1 MGRVVR
7 VTGALVVADAME
19 RCRLNDLVAVG
30 HRRLTGEVIRVDEA
44 RASIQVYED
53 TAGLG
58 LGEPVED
65 LGAPLVVELGPG
77 LLGSIFD
84 GLLRPLPAVF
94 ATGGAFMQPGIV
106 AAPLDREREWLFT
119 PLVDEGAT
127 VDAGDAVGWVQEGG
141 LRHLILVPPGVR
153 GVVATVRSGP
163 ARVDDAVVLLHDGT
177 PVRLA
182 HRWPMRRARPHQ
194 GRRPSSEP
202 VLTGQRVFDTF
213 FPVARG
219 GVAVVPGGFGT
230 GKTVVEH
237 LLAKHADVDVI
248 VYVGCGERGNEMT
261 TLLAEFPRLVDPRT
275 GRPLLERTV
284 LVANTS
290 NMPVAAREASIY
302 VGMTVAEYYRDMGYH
317 VALMADS
324 TSRWAEALREIHG
337 RLGEMPGEEGYPP
350 YLAARLAEFYER
362 AGRVRC
368 LGVPARE
375 GSVTVVSAISP
386 PGGDF
391 SEPVTQASL
400 RVAGALW
407 ALDVDLAHRRHFPAV
422 SWVAS
427 YSQYVPGLEGW
438 FVEHG
443 SPAWPRLRA
452 RAVRLLQQEQE
463 LQQVVQVVGMDALPD
478 EERLLLDAARLLREG
493 FLQQDGFHPV
503 DTPCPLPRQVTMLRL
518 ILDYHEHAAAALR
531 DGLPL
536 EHLLAHP
543 LRERLLRLR
552 DVPHDAFAATAAA
565 LDAELAALRDAAA
578 PGGTAQATVD
588 QGARGA
594 QPEVARPGG
603 GEEP

>member
-1 MGRVVR
+1 MGTIVR
-7 VTGALVVADAME
+7 IVGSLVVAEAMD
-19 RCRLNDLVAVG
+19 RCRLGDLVAVG
-30 HRRLTGEVIRVDEA
+30 HRRLAGEVIRVDET
-44 RASIQVYED
+44 RAAIQVYED

-65 LGAPLVVELGPG
+65 LGTPLAVELGPG
-77 LLGSIFD
+77 LLGGIFD
-84 GLLRPLPAVF
+84 GLLRPLPAVY
-94 ATGGAFMQPGIV
+94 AEAGPFMRPGTA
-106 AAPLDREREWLFT
+106 AAPLDRRRRWEFT
-119 PLVDEGAT
+119 PLVTPGTT
-127 VDAGDAVGWVQEGG
+127 VEVGDAVGWVTEGG
-141 LRHLILVPPGVR
+141 LRHLILVPPGRGGRVAAVR
-153 GVVATVRSGP
+153 AGAAG
-163 ARVDDAVVLLHDGT
+163 VDDAVVVLDDGQQIA
-177 PVRLA
+177 LA
-182 HRWPMRRARPHQ
+182 HRWPMRRPRPHA
-194 GRRPSSEP
+194 GRLPVRTP
-202 VLTGQRVFDTF
+202 VLTGQRVFDTL
-213 FPVARG
+213 FPLGRG

-261 TLLAEFPRLVDPRT
+261 ALLAEFPRLVDPRT
-275 GRPLLERTV
+275 DRPLLERTV

-324 TSRWAEALREIHG
+324 TSRWAEALREVHG

-368 LGVPARE
+368 LGRPERE
-375 GSVTVVSAISP
+375 GSVSVVSAISP

-407 ALDVDLAHRRHFPAV
+407 ALDTDLAHRRHFPAV
-422 SWVAS
+422 SWVTS
-427 YSQYVPGLEGW
+427 YSQYVPALEAW
-438 FVEHG
+438 FAAHG
-443 SPAWPRLRA
+443 APAWARLRA
-452 RAVRLLQQEQE
+452 RAMRLLQQEQD

-503 DTPCPLPRQVTMLRL
+503 DTPCPLSRQVATLQLM
-518 ILDYHEHAAAALR
+518 LDYHEAAAAALR
-531 DGLPL
+531 AGVPL

-543 LRERLLRLR
+543 VRERLLRLR
-552 DVPHDAFAATAAA
+552 AVPHEQFADAT
-565 LDAELAALRDAAA
+565 AELAAQVNALREGLA
-578 PGGTAQATVD
+578 P
-588 QGARGA
+588 
-594 QPEVARPGG
+594 
-603 GEEP
+603 

>member
-1 MGRVVR
+1 MGTIVR
-7 VTGALVVADAME
+7 IVGSLVVAEAMD
-19 RCRLNDLVAVG
+19 RCRLGDLVAVG
-30 HRRLTGEVIRVDEA
+30 HRRLAGEVIRVDET
-44 RASIQVYED
+44 RAAIQVYED

-65 LGAPLVVELGPG
+65 LGTPLAVELGPG
-77 LLGSIFD
+77 LLGGIFD
-84 GLLRPLPAVF
+84 GLLRPLPAIY
-94 ATGGAFMQPGIV
+94 AEAGPFMRPGT
-106 AAPLDREREWLFT
+106 APAPLDRQRRWECT
-119 PLVDEGAT
+119 PLVAPGAT
-127 VDAGDAVGWVQEGG
+127 VEAGDAVAWVAEGA
-141 LRHLILVPPGVR
+141 LRHLVLVPPGRGGRVAAVR
-153 GVVATVRSGP
+153 AGTVG
-163 ARVDDAVVLLHDGT
+163 VDDAVAVLDD
-177 PVRLA
+177 VRQIALA
-182 HRWPMRRARPHQ
+182 HRWPMRRPRPHA
-194 GRRPSSEP
+194 GRLPVRTP
-202 VLTGQRVFDTF
+202 VLTGQRVFDTL
-213 FPVARG
+213 FPLGRG

-261 TLLAEFPRLVDPRT
+261 ALLAEFPRLVDPRT
-275 GRPLLERTV
+275 DRPLLERTV

-324 TSRWAEALREIHG
+324 TSRWAEALREVHG

-368 LGVPARE
+368 LGRPERE
-375 GSVTVVSAISP
+375 GSVSVVSAISP

-422 SWVAS
+422 SWVTS
-427 YSQYVPGLEGW
+427 YSQYVPVLEPW
-438 FVEHG
+438 FAAHG
-443 SPAWPRLRA
+443 APTWARLRA
-452 RAVRLLQQEQE
+452 RAMRLLQQEQD

-503 DTPCPLPRQVTMLRL
+503 DTPCPLSRQVATLQLM
-518 ILDYHEHAAAALR
+518 LDYHEAAAAALR
-531 DGLPL
+531 AGVPL

-543 LRERLLRLR
+543 VRERLLRLR
-552 DVPHDAFAATAAA
+552 TVPHEQFADVA
-565 LDAELAALRDAAA
+565 AELAAQVKALQEGLG
-578 PGGTAQATVD
+578 P
-588 QGARGA
+588 
-594 QPEVARPGG
+594 
-603 GEEP
+603 